1 MTFVRFV
8 RYENAM
14 RPLNIYERRV
24 VFARNVSMDGKEWLS
39 SLDREIICEKREPVV
54 FAKST
59 AILSAAQNGS
69 QQPKFKPWWRQVEAL
84 GTVQWRPLAVAA
96 EGI

>member
-8 RYENAM
+8 RYKNVVM
-14 RPLNIYERRV
+14 PLNICERRV

-39 SLDREIICEKREPVV
+39 SLDREIICEGTVV

-84 GTVQWRPLAVAA
+84 GTVQWRPLAGAG

>member
-24 VFARNVSMDGKEWLS
+24 VFARNVSMDGKES
-39 SLDREIICEKREPVV
+39 SLDREIICEKRELL
-54 FAKST
+54 F
-59 AILSAAQNGS
+59 LQNQLQSFLPPKMAPNS
-69 QQPKFKPWWRQVEAL
+69 QNSNPGGVR
-84 GTVQWRPLAVAA
+84 
-96 EGI
+96 